1 MMLHAGD
8 AVASSASP
16 ELEPELPLYDPLELS
31 GIVPEENSKPLEVRQ
46 IIARIVDGSRFRE
59 FKARYATTLVCG
71 FAHVHGYPVGIVANN
86 GILFGESAQKGAH
99 FIQLCNQRQIPLLFL
114 QNITGF
120 MVGKAYENGGIA
132 RDGAK
137 LLNAVS
143 CANVPKIT
151 VIIAGSHS

>member
-8 AVASSASP
+8 AVAPAAMP
-16 ELEPELPLYDPLELS
+16 ELEPELPLYDPMELG

-86 GILFGESAQKGAH
+86 GILFGESARKGAH
-99 FIQLCNQRQIPLLFL
+99 FIQMCSQR
-114 QNITGF
+114 
-120 MVGKAYENGGIA
+120 
-132 RDGAK
+132 
-137 LLNAVS
+137 
-143 CANVPKIT
+143 KI
-151 VIIAGSHS
+151 